1 MISKFMS
8 GTPGRRIAVLA
19 FFLILWMVPP
29 PEGISSQAMHLF
41 AIFISAI
48 FAVIINAMPILVA
61 ALAALVI
68 AVLTG
73 TMETKVA
80 YGGFGSGFIWLIVAA
95 FIIGRGVINSGMG
108 ARIAYTMISICGK
121 TTLGL
126 GYALVIADAVIAAAF
141 PSNTARS
148 GVLYPIVLSVARGS
162 GSNPDGATRKKLG
175 AYLMMNSMAGLTI
188 SSMLWLTAMA
198 ANPTGTA
205 IAADMGIGIDITFLS
220 WLVAASVPALIALFT
235 LPLVLYKFFP
245 PELINTPHAHQE
257 SQAKLKEMGPLSKNE
272 WITGI
277 TFLSMVLLWATG
289 PQLGVDKTIVAFL
302 GLTVMML
309 SGIITMDDIT
319 KSGDAL
325 ATLMWFAILYT
336 MSSQLN
342 ALGFMG
348 YIGDQLSGVV
358 AGYSWPVVYVSL
370 MVVYVLIHYLFVSQ
384 TAHMLAL
391 FGVFLGVAIQAQV
404 PPMLMAFMLLFATN
418 FFAAVTPQGSSA
430 NVVFAG
436 SGYLTQ
442 GEIYRYGGLVTL
454 VNFLIFMIIGT
465 PWIMLVT

>member
-1 MISKFMS
+1 MISGFMS
-8 GTPGRRIAVLA
+8 STLGRRVTVLV
-19 FFLILWMVPP
+19 FFLILWFLPP
-29 PEGISSQAMHLF
+29 PEGVSSQAMDLF

-61 ALAALVI
+61 SLAALVI

-95 FIIGRGVINSGMG
+95 FIIGRGVINSGLG

-162 GSNPDGATRKKLG
+162 GSNPDEATRKKLG

-198 ANPTGTA
+198 ANPAGTA

-220 WLVAASVPALIALFT
+220 WLVAASVPALVALLA
-235 LPLVLYKFFP
+235 LPLVLYKLFP
-245 PELINTPHAHQE
+245 PDLKDTPHAHQE
-257 SQAKLKEMGPLSKNE
+257 SLAKLKEMGSLTRNE

-289 PQLGVDKTIVAFL
+289 PLLGVDRTIVAFL

-309 SGIITMDDIT
+309 GGIITMDDID

-325 ATLMWFAILYT
+325 STLMWFAILFT

-342 ALGFMG
+342 ELGFMG
-348 YIGDQLSGVV
+348 YLGDQLSHYVV
-358 AGYSWPVVYVSL
+358 GYSWPVVYVFL
-370 MVVYVLIHYLFVSQ
+370 MIVYVLIHYLFVSQ

-391 FGVFLGVAIQAQV
+391 FGVFLGVAVQAQV

-418 FFAAVTPQGSSA
+418 FFAAITPQGSSA

-442 GEIYRYGGLVTL
+442 GEIYRNGGLVTL
-454 VNFLIFMIIGT
+454 VNFVIFMIVGT
-465 PWIMLVT
+465 PWILLVS

>member
-1 MISKFMS
+1 MPSFMS
-8 GTPGRRIAVLA
+8 SIVGRRIMVLIL
-19 FFLILWMVPP
+19 FLILWFLPP
-29 PEGISSQAMHLF
+29 PDGVSVQAMHLL

-61 ALAALVI
+61 ALAALVV

-73 TMETKVA
+73 TMDTKVA

-162 GSNPDGATRKKLG
+162 GSNPDAATRKKLG
-175 AYLMMNSMAGLTI
+175 AYLMMNSVAGLTI

-198 ANPTGTA
+198 ANPVGTA
-205 IAADMGIGIDITFLS
+205 IAADMGIGIDISFTT
-220 WLVAASVPALIALFT
+220 WLIAASVPALVALFT
-235 LPLVLYKFFP
+235 LPLALYKFFP
-245 PELINTPHAHQE
+245 PELKDTPHAHQD
-257 SQAKLKEMGPLSKNE
+257 SLVKLKEMGPLSKNE

-277 TFLSMVLLWATG
+277 TFLGMVLLWATG
-289 PQLGVDKTIVAFL
+289 PIIGVDKTIVAFL

-309 SGIITMDDIT
+309 SGIITMEDIT

-325 ATLMWFAILYT
+325 STLMWFSILYT

-348 YIGDQLSGVV
+348 YLGEQLSGYVV
-358 AGYSWPVVYVSL
+358 GYSWPVVYVSL
-370 MVVYVLIHYLFVSQ
+370 ITVYVLIHYLFVSQ

-391 FGVFLGVAIQAQV
+391 FGVFLGVGVEAQV

-418 FFAAVTPQGSSA
+418 FFASITPQGSSA

-442 GEIYRYGGLVTL
+442 GELYRNGALVTL
-454 VNFLIFMIIGT
+454 INFLIFMFIGT
-465 PWIMLVT
+465 PWIMLVS